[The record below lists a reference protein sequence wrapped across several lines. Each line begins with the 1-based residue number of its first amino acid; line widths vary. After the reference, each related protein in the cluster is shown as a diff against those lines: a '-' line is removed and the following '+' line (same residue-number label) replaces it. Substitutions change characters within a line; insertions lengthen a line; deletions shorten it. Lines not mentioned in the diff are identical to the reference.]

1 LHELLCNAFH
11 CLAFFWGTII
21 MTMQNSLKDYLKA
34 YIAGFRA
41 AHLWF
46 HGAHNVARGTGF
58 AGDHVLL
65 YGEIYQAFQN
75 DIDAII
81 EKAIGLTEDESMAC
95 PISITEGAITI
106 MREYATPS
114 SLDALGIAAMGE
126 RLISDFLGFST
137 DMFHI
142 LEDSDELSLGLN
154 DFIMAH
160 ANKYETYV
168 YLLRQRIKTNLD
180 N

>member
-1 LHELLCNAFH
+1 MGDPLKNYLH
-11 CLAFFWGTII
+11 
-21 MTMQNSLKDYLKA
+21 A
-34 YIAGFRA
+34 YIATFRA
-41 AHLWF
+41 LHLWF
-46 HGAHNVARGTGF
+46 HSAHNVTRGTGF

-65 YGEIYQAFQN
+65 YGEIYQAFQD

-81 EKAIGLTEDESMAC
+81 EKAIGLTGDESMAC
-95 PISITEGAITI
+95 PIGITSNALAIMQGYTS
-106 MREYATPS
+106 PWQ
-114 SLDALGIAAMGE
+114 LDPIGIAAMGE
-126 RLISDFLGFST
+126 RMVSDYLSFST
-137 DMFHI
+137 DMFAV
-142 LEDSDELSLGLN
+142 LEDAGTLSLGLN